1 MDRAGRGFLL
11 EAEQPEAGKG
21 RNFLK
26 MQKVL
31 FWGIF
36 PLERALFLRLFAE
49 EELDALNAAP
59 FYGTI
64 SCKNVNCGRM
74 IREEKQC

>member
-1 MDRAGRGFLL
+1 
-11 EAEQPEAGKG
+11 
-21 RNFLK
+21 

-31 FWGIF
+31 FWGHF
-36 PLERALFLRLFAE
+36 SLGESTFLRLFAE
-49 EELDALNAAP
+49 EEPDALNAAP